1 MYARHEGQIEHLTD
15 TQKVLSSQLADK
27 LQVTQK
33 LKNESEEIE
42 RSLQQSS
49 GLKWTV
55 NIPDLRVCK

>member
-15 TQKVLSSQLADK
+15 AQKVLSSQLADK

-55 NIPDLRVCK
+55 NIPDLRFCK